1 MGPSSSKG
9 DRHGAGEAAADD
21 RVKPVSGGLPRVATI
36 RDYADRDAIGRFV
49 KAAIDADP
57 DVAAMLRCGDPSR
70 LVVVKPNWIQQAHE
84 YQPTVW
90 EPVITHPQ
98 VVLAVVETLASYMG
112 GRGTICLCDAPHA
125 YADFNAIL
133 ARGDLR
139 GGVAAL
145 RARWPALQ
153 LEVQDLR
160 RESWRRQDQVVV
172 ERKPNAED
180 PRGYV
185 RLDLGRRSLFYG
197 HGGEGAYFGA
207 DYDTSVVNRHH
218 QGLVQEYLLA
228 GSPMACDLFV
238 NVPKLKTHK
247 KTGITCAL
255 KNLVGIN
262 GDKNWLPHHTL
273 GDPGRGGDEFPASTL
288 RTLAEGRL
296 KRWGQRAA
304 IASPA
309 VGTWAYRWTRR
320 GGLRLLGGSDRVV
333 RNGNWSGND
342 TCWRMALDLNRCLLY
357 GSCDGS
363 WRESD
368 APKRYLAIVD
378 GIVGGQ
384 GDGPLCPR
392 AASAG
397 VLAAG
402 TSPAVLDAVAAKL
415 MGFAP
420 ASLPIVANAFEPHRW
435 PLADRPLAAIEVDDV
450 RIGRQVPLAAL
461 APALAGGFAP
471 HFGWEVLRA
480 A

>member
-1 MGPSSSKG
+1 MRQCASNS
-9 DRHGAGEAAADD
+9 
-21 RVKPVSGGLPRVATI
+21 VPRVAAV
-36 RDYADRDAIGRFV
+36 RDYADRGAIGRFV
-49 KAAIDADP
+49 AAAIDADGELS
-57 DVAAMLRCGDPSR
+57 AMLRRGDPSC
-70 LVVVKPNWIQQAHE
+70 LVVVKPNWIQQSHE
-84 YQPTVW
+84 AMPDVW
-90 EPVITHPQ
+90 LPVITHPQ
-98 VVLAVVETLASYMG
+98 VVLAVVETLASYMA

-125 YADFNAIL
+125 YADFDAIL
-133 ARGDLR
+133 ARGNLR
-139 GGVAAL
+139 GAVDAL
-145 RARWPALQ
+145 RGRWPALR
-153 LEVQDLR
+153 LEVCDLR
-160 RESWRRQDQVVV
+160 REIWRRRDQVVV
-172 ERKPNAED
+172 ERKPNADD

-185 RLDLGRRSLFYG
+185 RLDLGSGSLFYG
-197 HGGEGAYFGA
+197 HPGEGQYFGA

-218 QGLVQEYLLA
+218 RGSVQEYLLA

-273 GDPGRGGDEFPASTL
+273 GDPGSGGDEFPAPTL
-288 RTLAEGRL
+288 RTLAEGPL

-304 IASPA
+304 MASPA
-309 VGTWAYRWTRR
+309 VGTWAYRWARR

-357 GSCDGS
+357 GNGDGS
-363 WRESD
+363 WREAG

-384 GDGPLCPR
+384 GDGPLCPS
-392 AASAG
+392 AAPAG
-397 VLAAG
+397 VLASG

-420 ASLPIVANAFEPHRW
+420 ASLPIAANAFAPHRW
-435 PLADRPLAAIEVDDV
+435 PLADRPLADICVDDDRV
-450 RIGRQVPLAAL
+450 GKRVPLAEL

-471 HFGWEVLRA
+471 HFGWQSLRA
-480 A
+480 AA

>member
-1 MGPSSSKG
+1 MDRAEPMSSDQRS
-9 DRHGAGEAAADD
+9 A
-21 RVKPVSGGLPRVATI
+21 LPRVAAV
-36 RDYADRDAIGRFV
+36 RDYADRRAIGRFV
-49 KAAIDADP
+49 AAAIDSD
-57 DVAAMLRCGDPSR
+57 AALAATLRRGDPRR
-70 LVVVKPNWIQQAHE
+70 LVVVKPNWIQQSHE
-84 YQPTVW
+84 YAPDLW

-98 VVLAVVETLASYMG
+98 VVLAVVETLASYMA

-125 YADFNAIL
+125 YADFEAIL

-139 GGVAAL
+139 GSVAAL
-145 RARWPALQ
+145 RRRWPALR
-153 LEVQDLR
+153 LEVCDLR
-160 RESWRRQDQVVV
+160 REIWRRRDQVVV
-172 ERKPNAED
+172 ERKRNAED
-180 PRGYV
+180 PRGYA
-185 RLDLGRRSLFYG
+185 RLDLGPQSLFYG
-197 HGGEGAYFGA
+197 HAGEGAYFGA

-218 QGLVQEYLLA
+218 RGTVQEYLLA

-273 GDPGRGGDEFPASTL
+273 GHPGRGGDEFPAPTA
-288 RTLAEGRL
+288 RALAEGRL

-304 IASPA
+304 LAWPA
-309 VGTWAYRWTRR
+309 AGTRAYRWARR

-357 GSCDGS
+357 GNRDGS
-363 WRESD
+363 WRDAE

-384 GDGPLCPR
+384 GDGPLCPS

-397 VLAAG
+397 VLVAG

-415 MGFAP
+415 MGFEP
-420 ASLPIVANAFEPHRW
+420 AALPIVANAFEPHRW
-435 PLADRPLAAIEVDDV
+435 PLADRALAAVEVEDA
-450 RIGRQVPLAAL
+450 RIGRRVPLAQL
-461 APALAGGFAP
+461 APALPGGFAP
-471 HFGWEVLRA
+471 HFGWASLRGA